1 MKSLR
6 YEKRIKS
13 QIEEVTMESIEYIAK
28 YRNGSLSCPKGVA
41 EKLQLKSDTQ
51 VKVIVM
57 RDMDNKR
64 RAREIVATAKLKAI
78 EMAENMTEA
87 EAWDYYTKAVDRLY
101 REYQKMKKGEDAQ
114 SEINKVD

>member
-13 QIEEVTMESIEYIAK
+13 QIEEIIMEAVEYIAK
-28 YRNGSLSCPKGVA
+28 YRDGSLSCPKAVA

-64 RAREIVATAKLKAI
+64 RAREIAATAKLKAI

-87 EAWDYYTKAVDRLY
+87 EAWDYYTKAADQLY
-101 REYQKMKKGEDAQ
+101 REYHKMKKGEDAQ